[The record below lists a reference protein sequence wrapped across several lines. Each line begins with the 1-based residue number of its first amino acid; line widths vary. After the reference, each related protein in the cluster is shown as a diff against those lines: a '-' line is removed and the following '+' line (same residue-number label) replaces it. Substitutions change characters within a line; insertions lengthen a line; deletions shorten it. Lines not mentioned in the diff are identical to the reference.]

1 MKTVS
6 MNQSV
11 LMQAFKMMDDLGIM
25 ERGID
30 EDGSEYFFY
39 IVIDGDISRIDE
51 QYFRYINNPRT
62 C

>member
-1 MKTVS
+1 
-6 MNQSV
+6 
-11 LMQAFKMMDDLGIM
+11 MDDLGIM